1 LLPPDAWMKDVLKS
15 QGLLLAFLFFRPVA
29 AAAAVQVEGI
39 LPGPTPCPIENVAGN
54 GIPFSSGDGGPASQ
68 AGLAV
73 PNGVAADG
81 SGTVFI
87 AEVTGG
93 TLRSVDAA
101 GRISTLASKVGQPL
115 ALVADGQGGLDFTDL
130 SSSTVKRWSS
140 SSGVK
145 VLAGTG
151 ASGAGGFTPT
161 AASQVALDAPR
172 GLALASDGSLAIA
185 DSGNNV
191 IRCLSPQGQLS
202 VLAGTGTGGFQGADF
217 RGPALQAQLRGPQA
231 LAFGPQGD
239 LYIADTL
246 NHAIR
251 KLSAGTLSTVL
262 GNGANGFSPDGP
274 VSKSTAISFP
284 KGLVVD
290 ARGALY
296 FSDTGNGRVRRYFH
310 GRLTTIASGLLDPC
324 HLALDSN
331 GALLV
336 ADGGAN
342 TVLRLPTCSS
352 LDAAPGERAAKA
364 EAEASQRYAEA
375 AANPDFSVQPNP
387 VSAGA
392 ELCLTF
398 KQAPLSSQWQVYN
411 MAGETVLRAG
421 FFGQARQCIANTL
434 VPGAYRIHVQ
444 YQASSG
450 AIHTAQRSLT
460 VTH

>member
-1 LLPPDAWMKDVLKS
+1 MKDAWKS
-15 QGLLLAFLFFRPVA
+15 QGLLLALLFSSPSFLT
-29 AAAAVQVEGI
+29 AAVLVEGI
-39 LPGPTPCPIENVAGN
+39 LPGPTPCPIENIAGS
-54 GIPFSSGDGGPASQ
+54 GIPFSSGDGGPAVE

-73 PNGVAADG
+73 PNGVAVDS

-93 TLRSVDAA
+93 ALRRVDPA
-101 GRISTLASKVGQPL
+101 GRISTVASKVGQPL
-115 ALVADGQGGLDFTDL
+115 ALVADSRGGLDFTDL
-130 SSSTVKRWSS
+130 SSSTVKRWSL
-140 SSGVK
+140 SSGVSI
-145 VLAGTG
+145 LAGTG
-151 ASGAGGFTPT
+151 LSGPGGFTIT
-161 AASQVALDAPR
+161 AATQVALDAPR
-172 GLALASDGSLAIA
+172 GLALAPDGSLYIA

-191 IRCLSPQGQLS
+191 IRRLSSQGQLS
-202 VLAGTGTGGFQGADF
+202 LLAGTGQGGFQGADF
-217 RGPALQAQLRGPQA
+217 KGPALKAQLRGPQA
-231 LAFGPQGD
+231 LALGPLGD

-251 KLSAGTLSTVL
+251 KVSAGGLSTVL
-262 GNGANGFSPDGP
+262 GNGSNGFSPDGP
-274 VSKSTAISFP
+274 VSKATMISFP

-290 ARGALY
+290 ASGALY

-310 GRLTTIASGLLDPC
+310 GRLSTLATGLLDPC

-331 GALLV
+331 GGLLV

-342 TVLRLPTCSS
+342 TVLRLPACSS
-352 LDAAPGERAAKA
+352 VDAAPGEMAAKA
-364 EAEASQRYAEA
+364 EAEASKRAAEA
-375 AANPDFSVQPNP
+375 MANPDFTVQPNP

-398 KQAPLSSQWQVYN
+398 KEAPLSSQWQVYN

-421 FFGQARQCIANTL
+421 FFSQARQCIANTL
-434 VPGAYRIHVQ
+434 LPGVYQIHLQ
-444 YQASSG
+444 YQALSG